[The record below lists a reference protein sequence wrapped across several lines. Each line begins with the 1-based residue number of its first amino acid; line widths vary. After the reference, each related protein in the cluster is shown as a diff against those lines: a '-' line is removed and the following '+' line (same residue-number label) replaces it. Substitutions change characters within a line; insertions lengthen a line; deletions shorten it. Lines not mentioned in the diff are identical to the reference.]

1 MGKGSSRERAGA
13 EAALMK
19 KTKKRDWVRSQAD
32 DPKGDRRNA
41 VAAMSE
47 QRQEARRRI
56 RNRKYHAE
64 LDPTTRRPK
73 R

>member
-1 MGKGSSRERAGA
+1 
-13 EAALMK
+13 MK
-19 KTKKRDWVRSQAD
+19 KTKKRDWIRSPRED

-47 QRQEARRRI
+47 QRQEGRRRF
-56 RNRKYHAE
+56 RDRKYHAE
-64 LDPTTRRPK
+64 LDPKTRRPK